1 MRWVRRWASDRS
13 GDAAPPSQPKKL
25 SRKLGL
31 PIRMVD
37 LRGLGTLTPAVR
49 FDPCIAWDV
58 PDLND

>member
-1 MRWVRRWASDRS
+1 
-13 GDAAPPSQPKKL
+13 
-25 SRKLGL
+25 
-31 PIRMVD
+31 MVD